1 MEIEK
6 YLDAMKNVTLY
17 AQKRQGGL
25 SAEILSIANGRVNEP
40 MARALIVADI
50 YDNNLPLY
58 LRSEVTRQVL
68 VMNCYLDG
76 WSVEK
81 AIQAEGVSIQKENQQ
96 SKGLLSKLTG
106 GTSDGK

>member
-6 YLDAMKNVTLY
+6 YLDVMKNVTLY
-17 AQKRQGGL
+17 QQKRQGGI
-25 SAEILSIANGRVNEP
+25 SAEILAKANGRVNEP
-40 MARALIVADI
+40 MARMLIMSEC
-50 YDNNLPLY
+50 YDMNLPEY
-58 LRSEVTRQVL
+58 LRSPVTENVL

-96 SKGLLSKLTG
+96 SKGLLAKLTG
-106 GTSDGK
+106 GGEQK